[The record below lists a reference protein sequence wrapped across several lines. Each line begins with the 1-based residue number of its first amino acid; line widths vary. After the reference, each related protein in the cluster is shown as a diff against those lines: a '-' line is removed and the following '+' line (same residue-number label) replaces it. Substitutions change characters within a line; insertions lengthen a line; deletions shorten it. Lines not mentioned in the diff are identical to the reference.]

1 MIIRGGVAKGGP
13 RPDRP
18 QFKNVWEAWDAAG
31 LGQLLEAGQSPV
43 EFVLRFTLAQP
54 GLSTIIVGTASVGHL
69 QDNMARALQG
79 PLPADVYQEARQ
91 RLDAVGV
98 APLRRDQA
106 A

>member
-1 MIIRGGVAKGGP
+1 VIIRGGVAKGGP

-31 LGQLLEAGQSPV
+31 
-43 EFVLRFTLAQP
+43 QP

-69 QDNMARALQG
+69 QDNMARALQC